1 MEIKN
6 QCHDLITEERERDN
20 PQVEGKW
27 SQIKDIYYNIAKNIF
42 GYLRRTNKTLIST
55 DTWRK
60 TQIKSKIILNTKSK
74 IIQERQ

>member
-27 SQIKDIYYNIAKNIF
+27 SQIKDIYYNIAKKHF
-42 GYLRRTNKTLIST
+42 WIS
-55 DTWRK
+55 K
-60 TQIKSKIILNTKSK
+60 EN
-74 IIQERQ
+74 